1 MTLPPADAIFLALSG
16 IDPAD
21 RAAFLDERCG
31 GDAALRRE
39 VEAMISS
46 LDLPRDDFLDP
57 DRVPTLDMASVDGP
71 LQPGTVLGH
80 FLVLH
85 ALGSGGMGVV
95 YAAQQDRPRRTV
107 AIKVLRRGL
116 RNRELLRRF
125 EHEAEM
131 LGRLQHPGIAQV
143 YAFHPG
149 DRSIPAHLV
158 MELVSGPPLTDYARA
173 LELSV
178 ADRVGLIV
186 KLTDAV
192 HHAHDRGI
200 IHRDLKPANML
211 VAEGGQ
217 PKVLDFGIARATGA
231 DVQRVTVHTSHG
243 QLMGTLAYMS
253 PEQLRGR
260 SADVD
265 ARSDVYALG
274 VLLYRVLTDRL
285 PFDVV
290 DLPWPEAIQRVL
302 ESEPQPISAVN
313 PALAGPLEPIVSQA
327 MSRDVRGR
335 YQTAADLS
343 ADLRRFL
350 EGRRTVAVAS
360 AAAADVNWAATINGA
375 CSLAASASAARL
387 AAGRASGSIEL
398 FDTTTG
404 SRIAVLDGHRGS
416 VVALGFSADGRRL
429 TSAASDGA
437 VRQWDVPTARLV
449 TTLVQR
455 EGRTAS
461 LTTLADDRILI
472 AWDDGR
478 VDVLNARS

>member
-1 MTLPPADAIFLALSG
+1 MTLPPADAIFLALADV
-16 IDPAD
+16 DPAD
-21 RAAFLDERCG
+21 RAAFLDARCA
-31 GDAALRRE
+31 GDGALRRE

-107 AIKVLRRGL
+107 AIKVLRRGF

-149 DRSIPAHLV
+149 DRSTPAHLV

-173 LELSV
+173 LELSI

-186 KLTDAV
+186 RLTDAV

-200 IHRDLKPANML
+200 IHRDLKPANVL

-302 ESEPQPISAVN
+302 EAEPPPVSAVN

-335 YQTAADLS
+335 YQTAADFS

-350 EGRRTVAVAS
+350 EGRRTMAAS
-360 AAAADVNWAATINGA
+360 PAPATNVNWTTALEGA
-375 CSLAASASAARL
+375 CSLAASAAADRL
-387 AAGRASGSIEL
+387 AAGRASGSIDL

-404 SRIAVLDGHRGS
+404 LRTVVLEGHRGS
-416 VVALGFSADGRRL
+416 VAALAFSGDGRRL
-429 TSAASDGA
+429 TSVAHDGA
-437 VRQWDVPTARLV
+437 VHQWDVPNARLV
-449 TTLVQR
+449 TTLIVR
-455 EGRTAS
+455 EGHRAS
-461 LTTLADDRILI
+461 LTTLPDDRIAV

-478 VDVLNARS
+478 VDVLITRT